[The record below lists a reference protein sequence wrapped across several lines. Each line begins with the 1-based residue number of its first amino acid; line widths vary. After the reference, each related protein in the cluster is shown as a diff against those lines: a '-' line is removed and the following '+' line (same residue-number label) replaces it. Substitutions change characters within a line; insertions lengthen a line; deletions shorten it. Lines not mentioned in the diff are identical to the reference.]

1 MTVTVNIFIFQGT
14 AVTVGGEAGVKGTIT
29 VNFGLF
35 SGTKTR
41 ERLRTCTRDI
51 AGKCTHKLNKRT
63 SYDNVLGTLQVYVH
77 TC

>member
-1 MTVTVNIFIFQGT
+1 MTVTVYIFIFQGT

-41 ERLRTCTRDI
+41 DRVSNCTRDI
-51 AGKCTHKLNKRT
+51 AGKCTHKLNERT
-63 SYDNVLGTLQVYVH
+63 SNDNVLGTLQVYVR
-77 TC
+77 TS